1 MEKVKVKDN
10 IIKRWYKLTNPHKG
24 YFLGQILFYA
34 GYTIFLT
41 IITIFAAK
49 TINYMY
55 SKNWSMAFLFLML
68 ELATIILRNVSMHIQ
83 YYFYG
88 KQIIH
93 IRTNVANKVY
103 KKIISCKNS
112 ELKTITKE
120 KVTNIA
126 LNNMSNLSEFPDSIA
141 SFIAYSIQVVVT
153 LVTVFVSNWIAGVIV
168 ALLGVVNFFAYYNY
182 NKRLGTLMNERYEK
196 KDELYKSY
204 CKVIDGKNLI
214 HELNA
219 NKVYRR
225 EVVDGV
231 KAFSESYAHY
241 YNVYSWKN
249 NMYWATW
256 NVVVY
261 AIAALMMFFVSK
273 GSLDIAIYLIIVPYL
288 STCTDKLCTL
298 FDKTSNLENMR
309 VDVDRVNLILGLS
322 DRELEKYG
330 NINKQNEGYNLGFV
344 NVTCNATSKETSFIK
359 NADMSFN
366 MGTINLVKGEKGSG
380 KRSIFDLLRRYRK
393 PNDGLIMLDNLNLY
407 YYNEKTFKSHINYC
421 SSHPEF
427 IKGTIRENLRLV
439 KKNMTKIK
447 SYCNELGLMK
457 YIQKLPKGFDTD
469 ISDIKDSAMLFMLGL
484 ARAAL
489 SDCNILMI
497 YELPQDVSEKF
508 KKNIKKLLTQQEI
521 RKTVILFSHSDDY
534 DDIAETIYEVDNG
547 VVKLIK

>member
-1 MEKVKVKDN
+1 
-10 IIKRWYKLTNPHKG
+10 
-24 YFLGQILFYA
+24 
-34 GYTIFLT
+34 
-41 IITIFAAK
+41 
-49 TINYMY
+49 
-55 SKNWSMAFLFLML
+55 
-68 ELATIILRNVSMHIQ
+68 
-83 YYFYG
+83 
-88 KQIIH
+88 
-93 IRTNVANKVY
+93 
-103 KKIISCKNS
+103 
-112 ELKTITKE
+112 
-120 KVTNIA
+120 
-126 LNNMSNLSEFPDSIA
+126 
-141 SFIAYSIQVVVT
+141 
-153 LVTVFVSNWIAGVIV
+153 
-168 ALLGVVNFFAYYNY
+168 
-182 NKRLGTLMNERYEK
+182 
-196 KDELYKSY
+196 
-204 CKVIDGKNLI
+204 
-214 HELNA
+214 
-219 NKVYRR
+219 
-225 EVVDGV
+225 
-231 KAFSESYAHY
+231 
-241 YNVYSWKN
+241 
-249 NMYWATW
+249 
-256 NVVVY
+256 
-261 AIAALMMFFVSK
+261 
-273 GSLDIAIYLIIVPYL
+273 
-288 STCTDKLCTL
+288 
-298 FDKTSNLENMR
+298 
-309 VDVDRVNLILGLS
+309 
-322 DRELEKYG
+322 
-330 NINKQNEGYNLGFV
+330 LGFV

-469 ISDIKDSAMLFMLGL
+469 ISDIKDIAMLFMLGL